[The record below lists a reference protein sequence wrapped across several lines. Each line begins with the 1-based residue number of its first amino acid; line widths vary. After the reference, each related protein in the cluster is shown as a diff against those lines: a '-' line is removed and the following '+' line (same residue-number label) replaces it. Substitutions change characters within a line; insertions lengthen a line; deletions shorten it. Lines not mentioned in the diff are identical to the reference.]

1 MQQPEIPPEQ
11 DLATLSKEQLMTII
25 LLQREYI
32 NTVTGLMSLHM
43 GALCDDIKRSSDAL
57 SAAVDLTISVDGQS
71 PTGH

>member
-32 NTVTGLMSLHM
+32 NTAISLMSLHF
-43 GALCDDIKRSSDAL
+43 GALCADTQRAADTL
-57 SAAVDLTISVDGQS
+57 SAAVDLTISADEQS
-71 PTGH
+71 TKAH

>member
-32 NTVTGLMSLHM
+32 NTAAGVFSLHM
-43 GALCDDIKRSSDAL
+43 GALLDDTKRAADAL
-57 SAAVDLTISVDGQS
+57 NAAVNLTISADEQS
-71 PTGH
+71 FNAH